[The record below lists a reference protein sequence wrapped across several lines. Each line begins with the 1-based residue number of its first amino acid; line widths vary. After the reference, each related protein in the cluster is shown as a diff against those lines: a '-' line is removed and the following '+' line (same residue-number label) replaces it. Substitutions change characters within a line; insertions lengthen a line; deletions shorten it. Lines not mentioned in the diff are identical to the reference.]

1 MRARAHRAG
10 LAALGEAPLD
20 GVPRYVR
27 DLDLAVLKGIAAF
40 LGTALPPDA
49 PRTAGQVAD
58 VLETASRH
66 RWIPGHWL
74 AALTGES
81 LVKREPGA
89 RYLGPRRFRR
99 SELAEVRETLDRA
112 RGGLGYPEALTRY
125 LLDSLRLLPGLLRD
139 EVSAQSL
146 LFPRGEFGIAAAAY
160 RDNLA
165 NAYLNAAAVKVVHE
179 LEVKGRVLELGA
191 GTGSL
196 TTDLLPALDGHVTE
210 YLFTDLSPFF
220 LDAARTR
227 FAGHPFLRP
236 RVVDFD
242 RDLAAQCGPD
252 PFDLVVAVNAAHNA
266 SHTGTLLGRVRESL
280 APGGALLL
288 VETCHEHHQSLASM
302 PFLLSAR
309 PGGSRPERRDGRAGT
324 GRTYL
329 TRREWLAAL
338 RTAGLAPLLDLPHPD
353 HPLAAFSQHLLVAA
367 REP

>member
-1 MRARAHRAG
+1 MAAGLLVVGEATCALNPVYAQGMSVAAMSAHRLRDLLHEGVDDCATLQKEMAAGNDRARTRTDGATRPGPGSSTGRPAVTMRARAHRAG
-10 LAALGEAPLD
+10 PAALGEASLD

-58 VLETASRH
+58 VLQTASRH
-66 RWIPGHWL
+66 RWIQGHWP

-99 SELAEVRETLDRA
+99 SELAEARETLDRA
-112 RGGLGYPEALTRY
+112 RTRRASGSPDTPSRVPASWLRPGPRRAVRTGPVRSGGRRERGAQ
-125 LLDSLRLLPGLLRD
+125 RL
-139 EVSAQSL
+139 
-146 LFPRGEFGIAAAAY
+146 AY
-160 RDNLA
+160 RD
-165 NAYLNAAAVKVVHE
+165 AV
-179 LEVKGRVLELGA
+179 
-191 GTGSL
+191 
-196 TTDLLPALDGHVTE
+196 
-210 YLFTDLSPFF
+210 
-220 LDAARTR
+220 
-227 FAGHPFLRP
+227 
-236 RVVDFD
+236 
-242 RDLAAQCGPD
+242 
-252 PFDLVVAVNAAHNA
+252 
-266 SHTGTLLGRVRESL
+266 GRVRESL

-329 TRREWLAAL
+329 TRRESLAAV
-338 RTAGLAPLLDLPHPD
+338 RTAGLAPLLDLPRPD
-353 HPLAAFSQHLLVAA
+353 HPPAAFSQRLFVAA